1 METPA
6 LLQALDLNGLVGKPV
21 DEARTLI
28 EAAGGAARIVG
39 PDDAVTQEYRSNR
52 VTLVAE
58 DGKITAVGGIG

>member
-28 EAAGGAARIVG
+28 KRRAARRASSD
-39 PDDAVTQEYRSNR
+39 PMTP
-52 VTLVAE
+52 
-58 DGKITAVGGIG
+58 